1 MNVNIA
7 LALKPNQRKR
17 AYNLKEKWANL
28 KGLDNPKKGG
38 VIVLN
43 SVQSVASYVVPSKP
57 LFSSNDKEE
66 RAEGSL
72 REEGEEQAQKE
83 QVQELSRIDSQV
95 KAHESAHIAAGGGV
109 VKGGASFSYT
119 AGPDGKMYAVAGE
132 VPIDTSTGED
142 PSENLAKAR
151 QIRAAALAPSD
162 PSPQDYRVASTAT
175 MLEVRARME
184 LNKERREEEGFK
196 AYARIAEPQNQE
208 QIAPQ

>member
-1 MNVNIA
+1 M
-7 LALKPNQRKR
+7 
-17 AYNLKEKWANL
+17 
-28 KGLDNPKKGG
+28 DNPKEGG
-38 VIVLN
+38 VIVLIN
-43 SVQSVASYVVPSKP
+43 GVQSIASYVALSKP

-72 REEGEEQAQKE
+72 GEEGEEQAQKE

-95 KAHESAHIAAGGGV
+95 RAHESAHIASGGGV

-132 VPIDTSTGED
+132 VPIDTSMGED

-162 PSPQDYRVASTAT
+162 PSPQDYQVASTAT

-184 LNKERREEEGFK
+184 LNKERRGEEGLK